1 MTQQH
6 PQPDMKLAAQVISE
20 KTLDELRL
28 DLQNTMLPA
37 EILQAIETAITER
50 EADDRLHDLS
60 RTAIGERY
68 HLHDWVA
75 VASELGIS
83 ESELTEL
90 RSTEPYEMQVWADY
104 GRTCW
109 RFSKHPKRETCV
121 EHISQFY
128 GITETL
134 ASEILG
140 NDWKAPEPVQLT
152 FMEI

>member
-6 PQPDMKLAAQVISE
+6 NLS
-20 KTLDELRL
+20 R
-28 DLQNTMLPA
+28 N
-37 EILQAIETAITER
+37 AITER
-50 EADDRLHDLS
+50 
-60 RTAIGERY
+60 Y
-68 HLHDWVA
+68 HLRDWTA

-83 ESELTEL
+83 ENELTEL

-128 GITETL
+128 GIAETL

-140 NDWKAPEPVQLT
+140 NDWTPPEPKPVQL
-152 FMEI
+152 MLAL